1 MIKECTGLT
10 IESGLSDTGKLWP
23 LTLKFKKMK
32 TILTFAAGLLLTL
45 SAMAADRPPSVTIKS
60 NRNFEIVVDGRT
72 YRNDNTIRLDRM
84 HPGMHSIKVYERGRG
99 FFGRMRLV
107 SAKNFFVRNNDLRIT
122 VNYSGYV
129 DIDEKRFD
137 RRDRGWE
144 DNDRGWDRNDR
155 DGRNR
160 GF

>member
-1 MIKECTGLT
+1 
-10 IESGLSDTGKLWP
+10 
-23 LTLKFKKMK
+23 MK

-45 SAMAADRPPSVTIKS
+45 STMAADRPPSVTIKS
-60 NRNFEIVVDGRT
+60 NRNFEVVVDGRT
-72 YRNDNTIRLDRM
+72 YRNENSIRLDRM
-84 HPGMHSIKVYERGRG
+84 RPGMHSIKVYERSRG

-129 DIDEKRFD
+129 DIDEKRLD
-137 RRDRGWE
+137 RRGRGW
-144 DNDRGWDRNDR
+144 DDRNDR
-155 DGRNR
+155 DWDRNDDRDYGRNR

>member
-1 MIKECTGLT
+1 
-10 IESGLSDTGKLWP
+10 
-23 LTLKFKKMK
+23 MK

-45 SAMAADRPPSVTIKS
+45 STMAADRPPSVTIKS
-60 NRNFEIVVDGRT
+60 NRNFEVVVDGRN

-84 HPGMHSIKVYERGRG
+84 RPGMHSIQVYERSRG

-129 DIDEKRFD
+129 AIDERGGYD
-137 RRDRGWE
+137 RRDRGWD
-144 DNDRGWDRNDR
+144 DNDRNGDRNDR
-155 DGRNR
+155 DYDSRNR

>member
-1 MIKECTGLT
+1 
-10 IESGLSDTGKLWP
+10 
-23 LTLKFKKMK
+23 MK

-45 SAMAADRPPSVTIKS
+45 STMAADRPPSVTIKS
-60 NRNFEIVVDGRT
+60 NRNFEVVVDGRT
-72 YRNDNTIRLDRM
+72 YRNDNSIRLDRM
-84 HPGMHSIKVYERGRG
+84 RPGMHSIKVYERSRG
-99 FFGRMRLV
+99 FFGRTRLV

-129 DIDEKRFD
+129 DIDEKRLD
-137 RRDRGWE
+137 RRGRGWD
-144 DNDRGWDRNDR
+144 DNDRGWDSNDR

>member
-1 MIKECTGLT
+1 
-10 IESGLSDTGKLWP
+10 
-23 LTLKFKKMK
+23 MK

-45 SAMAADRPPSVTIKS
+45 STMAADKPPSVTIKS
-60 NRNFEIVVDGRT
+60 NRNFEVVVDGRT
-72 YRNDNTIRLDRM
+72 YRNDNSIRLERM
-84 HPGMHSIKVYERGRG
+84 RPGVHTIKVYERSRG
-99 FFGRMRLV
+99 LFSRVRLV

-129 DIDEKRFD
+129 DIDEKRMD
-137 RRDRGWE
+137 RRGRGWDD

-155 DGRNR
+155 DYDSRNR

>member
-1 MIKECTGLT
+1 
-10 IESGLSDTGKLWP
+10 
-23 LTLKFKKMK
+23 MK

-45 SAMAADRPPSVTIKS
+45 STMAGDRPPSVTIKS
-60 NRNFEIVVDGRT
+60 NRNFEVVVDGRT

-84 HPGMHSIKVYERGRG
+84 RPGMHTIKVYERTRG
-99 FFGRMRLV
+99 FFGRVRLV

-129 DIDEKRFD
+129 DIDEKRID
-137 RRDRGWE
+137 RRGRGWD
-144 DNDRGWDRNDR
+144 DNDRNDR
-155 DGRNR
+155 DWDRNDDRDYGRNR

>member
-1 MIKECTGLT
+1 MGI
-10 IESGLSDTGKLWP
+10 SGITRIR
-23 LTLKFKKMK
+23 TKKMK

-45 SAMAADRPPSVTIKS
+45 STMAADRPPSVTIKS

-107 SAKNFFVRNNDLRIT
+107 SAKNFFVRSNDLRIT

-129 DIDEKRFD
+129 DIDEKRLD
-137 RRDRGWE
+137 RRDRGWD
-144 DNDRGWDRNDR
+144 DNDRDWDRN